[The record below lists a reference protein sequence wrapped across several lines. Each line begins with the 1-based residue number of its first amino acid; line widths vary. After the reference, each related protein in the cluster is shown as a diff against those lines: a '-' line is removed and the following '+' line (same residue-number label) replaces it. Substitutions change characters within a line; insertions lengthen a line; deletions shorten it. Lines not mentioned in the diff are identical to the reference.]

1 MALSYQHQPIHPP
14 HHYEPIPNRRVFPI
28 VPSSWRRRL
37 GHVAATTAAAI
48 LLVLLAFI
56 LAVVAAA
63 SAAMFLTQGGGQPR
77 LTPPPLHPLLL
88 GSSMGTSMIKTFDDD
103 DVATTTNSFTTNIL
117 SPVQRAALL
126 ELNASMAGRVIF
138 RDDDS
143 AEYAL
148 VSRSWVRRVSQ
159 QPIALILVATESD
172 IGLSLTT
179 LRRHYIAFRIRSG
192 GHHKLGYSTNTSVV
206 LDLQHLNSIEWVDDD
221 NLLRLG
227 PAVTSSELY
236 GFLGPQ
242 YNRSAVL
249 GFCGSV
255 AESGFVMGGGYGI
268 LSRVHGLGLD
278 NVVSFRI
285 VLANGSAVTANADLD
300 WALRGAGHNNFGVVS
315 SLTYRT
321 HPIAQPLTVL
331 SVRINSTSDRAAFL
345 YHVGQL
351 NPPGNLVMLHDAPH
365 TVNLIWWGATD
376 DEARGGETYMK
387 ELLPKKGD
395 AVTYETFHLTWNAF
409 YQPSFS
415 NATWGSSVFAAAC
428 WTGFLMPE
436 NNTRAIWRDILHHI
450 DAHVDDM
457 YLLPDIELWGGA
469 IAASAMPDRPDAAFP
484 YRNAVY
490 NVGVLLLVQEDDAA
504 LYEQKVAAVDRWW
517 PNVSRHLQG
526 TYVNYPMRD
535 STPRLMWGE
544 NLPRLT
550 ELKRRY
556 DPDNLFRQPLGVPM

>member
-1 MALSYQHQPIHPP
+1 M
-14 HHYEPIPNRRVFPI
+14 
-28 VPSSWRRRL
+28 
-37 GHVAATTAAAI
+37 
-48 LLVLLAFI
+48 
-56 LAVVAAA
+56 
-63 SAAMFLTQGGGQPR
+63 M
-77 LTPPPLHPLLL
+77 
-88 GSSMGTSMIKTFDDD
+88 MKTLDD
-103 DVATTTNSFTTNIL
+103 DVATTTTKSTTIL